1 MGGLRTR
8 LGAVSVAGGACLA
21 ALLALANAAPAS
33 AAAAADSEGGGG
45 TIYTISNATAAQ
57 GGNKVLAFKDTRNGS
72 LPLGTYATGGDGTG
86 AALGS
91 QGAVVL
97 TAGGSRLVTVNAGSN
112 TVSAFEVG
120 SAGRLNDPNT
130 APSGGMD

>member
-8 LGAVSVAGGACLA
+8 LRAVSVAGGACLA

-33 AAAAADSEGGGG
+33 AATAADSERGGG

-72 LPLGTYATGGDGTG
+72 LRPLGTYATGGDGTG

-91 QGAVVL
+91 QGAVLL
-97 TAGGSRLVTVNAGSN
+97 TACGSRLVTANAGSN
-112 TVSAFEVG
+112 T
-120 SAGRLNDPNT
+120 L
-130 APSGGMD
+130 